1 MDRVMEPEFDVRLG
15 DRPVAADE
23 DPFALFGEWF
33 EAAEGAEPNDANA
46 MSLATV
52 DELGQPD
59 VRIVLLKALDSRGF
73 TFFTNFES
81 AKGCQLLATRRAALC
96 FHWKSLR
103 RQVRVRGPI
112 ETVSDTEADAYFASR
127 PRGSRIGAW
136 ASQQSRPLES
146 RQALADRV
154 AELETVYGED
164 DIPRPSHW
172 SGFRVIPFAIEFW
185 QDGAYRLHDRALF
198 ERDEPEAP
206 WGLKRLNP

>member
-15 DRPVAADE
+15 DRPVSADE

-33 EAAEGAEPNDANA
+33 KAAEDAEPNDANA

-81 AKGCQLLATRRAALC
+81 AKGHQLLATRRAALC

-112 ETVSDTEADAYFASR
+112 ETVSDAEADAYFASR

-164 DIPRPSHW
+164 DIPRPGHW

-198 ERDEPEAP
+198 ERAEPEDP
-206 WGLKRLNP
+206 WMLKRLNP